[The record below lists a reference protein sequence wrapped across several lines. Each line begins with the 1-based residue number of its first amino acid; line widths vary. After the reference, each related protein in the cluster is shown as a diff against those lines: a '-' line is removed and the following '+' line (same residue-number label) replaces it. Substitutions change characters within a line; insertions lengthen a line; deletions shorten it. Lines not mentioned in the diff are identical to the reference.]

1 MEKQDSGDSRSNQ
14 PGRPE
19 HCQASVGNAMQ
30 TKNEMNVLNASPNS
44 SLDDVLPSSC
54 KDETTRKSYDYDT
67 DEPATPMPV
76 PDVFPRGKW
85 WADQS
90 DTDEENSPTT
100 DETTISTPSSKEVIW
115 VVPPKTAQEL
125 HDDRASRKQR
135 KRNAIKKEPSISSYE
150 LFDKIQWVVPPK
162 QGLEE
167 YNARIAFEKRMGIPT
182 ASPLHP
188 AFHRDY
194 WCFKPMIEGR
204 CFKMIIE
211 GRSGAG
217 APRGGPGARRQ

>member
-1 MEKQDSGDSRSNQ
+1 M
-14 PGRPE
+14 
-19 HCQASVGNAMQ
+19 
-30 TKNEMNVLNASPNS
+30 
-44 SLDDVLPSSC
+44 
-54 KDETTRKSYDYDT
+54 
-67 DEPATPMPV
+67 
-76 PDVFPRGKW
+76 
-85 WADQS
+85 
-90 DTDEENSPTT
+90 
-100 DETTISTPSSKEVIW
+100 IW

-125 HDDRASRKQR
+125 HDDRASCKQG

-188 AFHRDY
+188 VFHRDY
-194 WCFKPMIEGR
+194 WCFKPTIEGR
-204 CFKMIIE
+204 CFKMTIE

>member
-1 MEKQDSGDSRSNQ
+1 M
-14 PGRPE
+14 
-19 HCQASVGNAMQ
+19 
-30 TKNEMNVLNASPNS
+30 
-44 SLDDVLPSSC
+44 
-54 KDETTRKSYDYDT
+54 
-67 DEPATPMPV
+67 
-76 PDVFPRGKW
+76 
-85 WADQS
+85 
-90 DTDEENSPTT
+90 
-100 DETTISTPSSKEVIW
+100 IW

-135 KRNAIKKEPSISSYE
+135 KRKAIKKEPSFSSYE
-150 LFDKIQWVVPPK
+150 LFDKIQWAMPPK

-194 WCFKPMIEGR
+194 WCFKPTIEGR
-204 CFKMIIE
+204 CFKMTIE

>member
-1 MEKQDSGDSRSNQ
+1 
-14 PGRPE
+14 
-19 HCQASVGNAMQ
+19 MQ
-30 TKNEMNVLNASPNS
+30 TIENESETTVLKNEMNDLNALPNS
-44 SLDDVLPSSC
+44 SLA
-54 KDETTRKSYDYDT
+54 EYDT
-67 DEPATPMPV
+67 NGPATPMPV
-76 PDVFPRGKW
+76 PDVFPQGKW

-90 DTDEENSPTT
+90 DKDEENSPTT

-135 KRNAIKKEPSISSYE
+135 KRNAIKKEPSFSSYE

-204 CFKMIIE
+204 CFKMTIE
-211 GRSGAG
+211 GSSGAG